1 MKKSIKA
8 LIAFAT
14 LAGFSAIAHAQPAV
28 KILVVDMAK
37 LYDNHY
43 KTLEYNA
50 KIQSDQQLAAAE
62 VEKMNKEGNEMLKQ
76 YKEFAEKNAVEQG
89 SDGRFVIKNPTLS
102 TDAKTKIE
110 GEVQQRIQAI
120 QQKEMEVRD
129 FMQKA
134 NQSLQQRLQTFR
146 SVMLEEITKTA
157 ADITKRKGATVLLD
171 KAGPSLIGIS
181 PVIYSDPGFDIT
193 EEVLKE
199 LNKDRP
205 PGSPTAPAPASTA
218 APASGGS
225 APATKAIPSTTAPAG
240 GPTITL
246 PNVKK

>member
-1 MKKSIKA
+1 MKKSIKT
-8 LIAFAT
+8 LIAVAT
-14 LAGFSAIAHAQPAV
+14 LAGFAVAAQAQPAI

-62 VEKMNKEGNEMLKQ
+62 VEKMNKEGNQLLAD
-76 YKEFAEKNAVEQG
+76 YKAFAEKNAVEQG
-89 SDGRFVIKNPTLS
+89 TDGRFVIKNPTLS
-102 TDAKTKIE
+102 NDAKAKIE
-110 GEVQQRIQAI
+110 AEVQQRIQGI

-146 SVMLEEITKTA
+146 SVMLEEITKSA
-157 ADITKRKGATVLLD
+157 AEITKRKGATILLD

-193 EEVLKE
+193 DEVLKE

-205 PGSPTAPAPASTA
+205 PGSPTAPAPAAAAATPAPTNAPATSGA
-218 APASGGS
+218 APAA
-225 APATKAIPSTTAPAG
+225 APTV
-240 GPTITL
+240 TL
-246 PNVKK
+246 PKKK